1 MSKKGIQLEQGLYI
15 AGFIVFILG
24 VPLLLYYVDGVDKG
38 LFPSCVFYSRFGL
51 YCFGC
56 GGSRA
61 VKALMAGDIF
71 ASLYYH
77 PVVLYAAAIYGVFMI
92 SHTLHLISRGRIK
105 GIQFHSWFLFGALI
119 IIILNFIIKNVLKLG
134 FHILPI

>member
-15 AGFIVFILG
+15 AGIIIFILG
-24 VPLLLYYVDGVDKG
+24 VPLLLFYVAGVDKG
-38 LFPSCVFYSRFGL
+38 LFPTCVFYNRYGL

-61 VKALMAGDIF
+61 VKALLRGNIL

-77 PVVLYAAAIYGVFMI
+77 PVVLYTVAIYIVFMM
-92 SHTLHLISRGRIK
+92 SQTLHIISKGRIK
-105 GIQFHSWFLFGALI
+105 GILFHSWFLFGALI
-119 IIILNFIIKNVLKLG
+119 IIILNFIVKNILKFG
-134 FHILPI
+134 FHIMLF